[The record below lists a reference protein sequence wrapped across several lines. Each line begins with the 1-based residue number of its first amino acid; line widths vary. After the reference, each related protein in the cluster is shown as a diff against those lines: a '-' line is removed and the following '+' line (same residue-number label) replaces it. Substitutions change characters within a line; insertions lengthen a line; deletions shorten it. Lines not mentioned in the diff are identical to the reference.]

1 MHVTVVMIRIV
12 SDKYEISQLEVMN
25 VTGSFK

>member
-1 MHVTVVMIRIV
+1 MHVTIIMIRIV